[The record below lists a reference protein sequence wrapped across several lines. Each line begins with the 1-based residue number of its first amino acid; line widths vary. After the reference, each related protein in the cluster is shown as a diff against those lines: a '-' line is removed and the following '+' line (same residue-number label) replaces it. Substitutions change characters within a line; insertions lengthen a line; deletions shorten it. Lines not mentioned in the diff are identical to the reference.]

1 MKCLVEPCRTAL
13 AFRVM
18 EFGMCVTTKLDE
30 VDFAKQCEDL
40 GFDMLWVPD
49 SQMIWGDCYAYLA
62 LAAERTSTIKL
73 ATGVAVAGTRAAPVI
88 AHSIASIATLAPG
101 RVSLGIGSGN
111 SAYRFMNL
119 KPLPIKRYG
128 DEIRAIRGLLAG
140 EEVEYTFRGVTA
152 PIRLLMADRGFVNLE
167 QKIPIV
173 VSGFGP
179 RSQGLAGEL
188 GDGLFVSM
196 PNEERSIARSKET
209 VRRAADEHGRSDVD
223 VDSADFPIVNLL
235 NVIVLD
241 EGEDILSDRVI
252 AEHGPYIISGMH
264 YIFDSVRQYNRTPP
278 RRLEPV
284 WEEYSAMIERTPEH
298 LRHIR
303 IHEGHCTYLHP
314 DERKLL
320 TEDLV
325 RATCVVGRAEECREQ
340 LRDMHAAGID
350 QIVVLPAIEH
360 QEAYAE
366 RLAREVLTKL

>member
-1 MKCLVEPCRTAL
+1 
-13 AFRVM
+13 
-18 EFGMCVTTKLDE
+18 MCVTTKLDE
-30 VDFAKQCEDL
+30 VGFAKRCEDL

-101 RVSLGIGSGN
+101 RVTLGIGSGN

-128 DEIRAIRGLLAG
+128 EEIRAIRGLLAG
-140 EEVEYTFRGVTA
+140 DEVEYTFRGVTA
-152 PIRLLMADRGFVNLE
+152 PIRLLMADRGYVNLE

-179 RSQGLAGEL
+179 KSQALAGEL

-196 PNEERSIARSKET
+196 PNEERVIARSKET
-209 VRRAADEHGRSDVD
+209 VRRAADAAGRADVE
-223 VDSADFPIVNLL
+223 VDSPSFPVVNLL
-235 NVIVLD
+235 NVIMLD
-241 EGEDILSDRVI
+241 KGEDILSDRVV
-252 AEHGPYIISGMH
+252 AEHGPFIISGMH
-264 YIFDSVRQYNRTPP
+264 YIFDGVRQYNRTPP
-278 RRLEPV
+278 RKLLDV
-284 WEEYSAMIERTPEH
+284 WDEYTAMIDRTPEH

-325 RATCVVGRAEECREQ
+325 RATCIVGRPEECVEQIREMHEAGVDQ
-340 LRDMHAAGID
+340 L
-350 QIVVLPAIEH
+350 VVLPAPGH

-366 RLAREVLTKL
+366 RFAREVMARV

>member
-1 MKCLVEPCRTAL
+1 
-13 AFRVM
+13 M
-18 EFGMCVTTKLDE
+18 EFGMCVTTKLDQA
-30 VDFAKQCEDL
+30 DFAKRCENL

-49 SQMIWGDCYAYLA
+49 SQMIWGDCFAYMA
-62 LAAERTSTIKL
+62 LAAERTSAIKL

-88 AHSIASIATLAPG
+88 AHSIASVATLAPG

-128 DEIRAIRGLLAG
+128 DEVRAIRGLLAG

-167 QKIPIV
+167 DQIPII

-179 RSQGLAGEL
+179 KSQALAGEL

-209 VRRAADEHGRSDVD
+209 VKRSAAEHGRTEVD
-223 VDSADFPIVNLL
+223 VDSPDFPIVNLL
-235 NVIVLD
+235 NIIILD
-241 EGEDILSDRVI
+241 EGEELLSERVI
-252 AEHGPYIISGMH
+252 AEHGPFIISGMH

-278 RRLEPV
+278 RRLLPV

-340 LRDMHAAGID
+340 LREMHAAGVD
-350 QIVVLPAIEH
+350 QIVVLPAMD
-360 QEAYAE
+360 QQDAYAE
-366 RLAREVLTKL
+366 RLAREVMAKL